1 MKFTNT
7 EVEDFIESIMTII
20 DHYRGGFEDPDRTID
35 IIEELCN
42 DFKNNYICPYEKH
55 TAEWYD
61 EHGE

>member
-1 MKFTNT
+1 MKYTNT

-20 DHYRGGFEDPDRTID
+20 DHYKGGFEDPDRTID

-42 DFKNNYICPYEKH
+42 DFKNKYICPYEKH